1 LLILPLHLSQNH
13 VQCSEPFYAATIKQ
27 QITQLPSRTP
37 EEKNAM
43 LQILD
48 RFERG
53 GSSGQNGVQP
63 GTEEEEVKGNGVG
76 AESLESLYR
85 SLVSETGPGFGKET
99 QVGSEERFAE
109 VEEQGGFDDE
119 EDDPEAEAALQD
131 LASRLDG
138 VDLGESTLS

>member
-1 LLILPLHLSQNH
+1 
-13 VQCSEPFYAATIKQ
+13 
-27 QITQLPSRTP
+27 
-37 EEKNAM
+37 M

-53 GSSGQNGVQP
+53 GSSGQDGGQP
-63 GTEEEEVKGNGVG
+63 GTGEEEVKGNGVG

-85 SLVSETGPGFGKET
+85 SLVSETGRGFGQAT

-109 VEEQGGFDDE
+109 VEEQEGFDDE

-138 VDLGESTLS
+138 VDLGEFTLSSLFPSYPN